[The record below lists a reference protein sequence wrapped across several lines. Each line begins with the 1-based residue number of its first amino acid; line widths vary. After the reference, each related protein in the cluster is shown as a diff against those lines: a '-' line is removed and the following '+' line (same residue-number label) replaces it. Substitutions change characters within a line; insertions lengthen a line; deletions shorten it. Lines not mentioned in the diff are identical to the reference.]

1 MGAFGWPYLIMKNV
15 KNIRLGHYDYSINGY
30 YFITICSSKRFPNLP
45 QLETLIKNNL
55 ESLSTIDGVMLDYW
69 MIMPDHIHI
78 IILLKN
84 CRMKLGELIRRFK
97 AKISKESGCK
107 VWQPINGLIIETTL
121 NHSLKPQSCHSRND
135 SERESGF
142 YCLRNHIPDKNI
154 RG

>member
-69 MIMPDHIHI
+69 VIMPDHIHI

-84 CRMKLGELIRRFK
+84 CRMKLGEIIRRLK

-107 VWQPINGLIIETTL
+107 VWQSNYYEHII
-121 NHSLKPQSCHSRND
+121 RN
-135 SERESGF
+135 ERALQKIREYIQNNPMVGRIDFEQF
-142 YCLRNHIPDKNI
+142 YK
-154 RG
+154 